1 MSKVRSR
8 SSWIGGGS
16 QRRAPANTTSS
27 ARHISRANPN
37 FRANHRRRILRRFIS
52 IGLPALHHAMRTD
65 HAAPERDWP
74 FPGGGGLWIFAAVK
88 ARAAG
93 EPRPRLGDME
103 DEIAALEV
111 GGNHVRQ
118 QQRLV
123 LGDRRPLQS
132 VYLLLPGDQRVVGAL
147 LLGNREAADGADI
160 RELPQVDLVETLG
173 KIGDAV
179 REISDGMAV
188 IVIPDRTRR
197 EHELI
202 LGVAAGQRVVG
213 VSRED

>member
-1 MSKVRSR
+1 M
-8 SSWIGGGS
+8 
-16 QRRAPANTTSS
+16 QRRNA
-27 ARHISRANPN
+27 
-37 FRANHRRRILRRFIS
+37 
-52 IGLPALHHAMRTD
+52 IGHSLDAG
-65 HAAPERDWP
+65 EYG
-74 FPGGGGLWIFAAVK
+74 FFAAVK
-88 ARAAG
+88 PGAG
-93 EPRPRLGDME
+93 RRRPRPRSGDME

-147 LLGNREAADGADI
+147 LLGNRETADGADI

-179 REISDGMAV
+179 REISDGMPV
-188 IVIPDRTRR
+188 IVIPDRTR
-197 EHELI
+197 
-202 LGVAAGQRVVG
+202 
-213 VSRED
+213 